1 LIFPVFRTLPNVDQ
15 PGLDR
20 GLDTR
25 LHSLRRDELG
35 SRMHEL
41 AITES
46 VVEAVA
52 ERVGDA
58 R

>member
-1 LIFPVFRTLPNVDQ
+1 VDQ
-15 PGLDR
+15 PGFDR

>member
-1 LIFPVFRTLPNVDQ
+1 VDQ
-15 PGLDR
+15 PELDR

-25 LHSLRRDELG
+25 LHSLGRDELG